1 MSSAYRWIPPATR
14 RDGQRE
20 IDVKFEIKNR
30 YTGAVL
36 FTADVPDDTKSG
48 LIARVALEQA
58 VKSGANL
65 ARANLAGANLAGANL
80 AGADLARAYL
90 AGANLADADL
100 AGANLADADLAG
112 AYLADAYLAGADLA
126 GAYLAGANL
135 AGADLA
141 DADLAGADLAGANL
155 AGANLAGAY
164 LARANLAGARNLP
177 VGTEAT
183 SPVEPYQRDTRH
195 AAERNA
201 ARAARFRELNPT
213 VPVVEALDAKI
224 LSAIEN
230 GRGGLEMGAWHTCE
244 TTHCRAGWAVH
255 LAGEAG
261 YALEREHGPQY
272 AGRMIYMASVG
283 RAPHFFASNELAM
296 ADLREQAAQQT
307 KPVA

>member
-1 MSSAYRWIPPATR
+1 MDTTRHPAGRKKEKTVEY
-14 RDGQRE
+14 Q
-20 IDVKFEIKNR
+20 IKNHW
-30 YTGAVL
+30 TGAVL
-36 FTADVPDDTKSG
+36 FTADVPEETESG
-48 LIARVALEQA
+48 MVARVALEQA
-58 VKSGANL
+58 VKADANLAGAYL
-65 ARANLAGANLAGANL
+65 ARANLADANLAGAYLARADLADANL
-80 AGADLARAYL
+80 AGAYLAR
-90 AGANLADADL
+90 ANLADANL
-100 AGANLADADLAG
+100 AGAYLAD

-126 GAYLAGANL
+126 DANL
-135 AGADLA
+135 AD
-141 DADLAGADLAGANL
+141 
-155 AGANLAGAY
+155 
-164 LARANLAGARNLP
+164 ARNLP

-183 SPVEPYQRDTRH
+183 SPAEPYQRDTRP
-195 AAERNA
+195 AVERNA
-201 ARAARFRELNPT
+201 ARAARFRERNPT

-230 GRGGLEMGAWHTCE
+230 GSGGLEMGAWHTCE

-283 RAPHFFASNELAM
+283 RAPHFFASNERAM

>member
-1 MSSAYRWIPPATR
+1 
-14 RDGQRE
+14 
-20 IDVKFEIKNR
+20 
-30 YTGAVL
+30 
-36 FTADVPDDTKSG
+36 
-48 LIARVALEQA
+48 
-58 VKSGANL
+58 
-65 ARANLAGANLAGANL
+65 
-80 AGADLARAYL
+80 DLADAYL
-90 AGANLADADL
+90 AD
-100 AGANLADADLAG
+100 

-155 AGANLAGAY
+155 ADAYLADAYLARAYLADANLAGANLADAY
-164 LARANLAGARNLP
+164 LAGANLADARNLP

-183 SPVEPYQRDTRH
+183 SPVEPYQRDTRP